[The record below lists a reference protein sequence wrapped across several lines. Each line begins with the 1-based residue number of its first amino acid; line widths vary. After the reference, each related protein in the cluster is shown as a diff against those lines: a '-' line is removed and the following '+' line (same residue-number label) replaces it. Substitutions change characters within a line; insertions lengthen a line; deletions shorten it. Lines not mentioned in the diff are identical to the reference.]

1 MSWISTLARS
11 DIVAL
16 KAYEHAAWEPQ
27 LTRLHANELPW
38 PIPGDTTLAGLNR
51 YPQPQPRALRE
62 RLAALYGVLPES
74 VLIGRGSDDA
84 IDVLVRTFCRANR
97 DAVLICPPTFGMYA
111 VAAHIQ
117 GARVISVPLRASDG
131 FALDEAQVL
140 ASCTSAVK
148 LVFLC
153 SPNNPTGNLL
163 ARGAVLAIARALAER
178 ALVVMDEAYVEF
190 AGAAT
195 LVAEL
200 GRQPNLAILRTLSK
214 AYGLAGARCGT
225 LIAHPEVIALTA
237 KVMPPYAI
245 AQPTCETV
253 LKLLEPTRLRAVRER
268 IALIGIERER
278 MARELARL
286 SCVTRVHPSVANFIL
301 ADFTDA
307 ADALARAR
315 HARLLVRSS
324 GELPA
329 ALRITIG
336 SSAQNDALLGAWS

>member
-1 MSWISTLARS
+1 MQCS
-11 DIVAL
+11 
-16 KAYEHAAWEPQ
+16 
-27 LTRLHANELPW
+27 
-38 PIPGDTTLAGLNR
+38 
-51 YPQPQPRALRE
+51 
-62 RLAALYGVLPES
+62 
-74 VLIGRGSDDA
+74 
-84 IDVLVRTFCRANR
+84 
-97 DAVLICPPTFGMYA
+97 ICPPTFGMYA

-225 LIAHPEVIALTA
+225 LFAHPEVIALTA

-268 IALIGIERER
+268 IALIGLERER

-286 SCVTRVHPSVANFIL
+286 SCGRARIR
-301 ADFTDA
+301 
-307 ADALARAR
+307 ALRTSSWRISRTPRTLGAGPARATPGAQQR
-315 HARLLVRSS
+315 RTPRC
-324 GELPA
+324 A
-329 ALRITIG
+329 A
-336 SSAQNDALLGAWS
+336 SPSAAATE